1 MDDNGHIPVYSERH
15 LALFQRV
22 KDALDDLPVLHN
34 SAIPKDESCA
44 ICLTPFDAI
53 LSGEVLQE
61 GEGEFEDGVTKV
73 VGCGHLF
80 CRKDLSEWI
89 RNFHGSCPT
98 CRHPFLDI
106 KPYTESDAESSD
118 DEYFPDDDEDEEDDF
133 FGMDE
138 FDDEL
143 EVEEMEVD
151 LDDIWGYVDLD
162 GGDESDDEEEHAEP
176 DISGLLEEDREQ
188 FCGAPATENG
198 LEADA
203 TCDDPAPCDK

>member
-1 MDDNGHIPVYSERH
+1 MNMDNDGDIPVYSERH

-22 KDALDDLPVLHN
+22 KDALDDLPVLN
-34 SAIPKDESCA
+34 ASAIPKDESCA

-53 LSGEVLQE
+53 LAGEMPQE
-61 GEGEFEDGVTKV
+61 GEIEDGVTKV
-73 VGCGHLF
+73 MGCGHLF

-118 DEYFPDDDEDEEDDF
+118 DEYIPDEDEDEEDDF
-133 FGMDE
+133 FGMDD
-138 FDDEL
+138 FDDEF

-151 LDDIWGYVDLD
+151 LDDIWGYVDLND
-162 GGDESDDEEEHAEP
+162 GDESDDEEEDAEP
-176 DISGLLEEDREQ
+176 DIDGLFEENHER
-188 FCGAPATENG
+188 FCSASDADDGV
-198 LEADA
+198 EADA
-203 TCDDPAPCDK
+203 TCEDSSPRDK